1 MNQPEV
7 LRQSG
12 PHRVEVSEGSK
23 NAQRRQ
29 AQERNALPPTQ
40 HLYQGDEWVPEPSAH
55 EYKSMT
61 QIPAAVVD
69 TSEVWHG
76 EDVLSERLAQ
86 LQRFNQKLKSRL
98 QSKSLTGANEDTYE

>member
-29 AQERNALPPTQ
+29 AQDRNALPEAQPLHQGEEWSPKPT
-40 HLYQGDEWVPEPSAH
+40 EH

-61 QIPAAVVD
+61 QIPDAAVD

-86 LQRFNQKLKSRL
+86 LQRFNQKLQSRL

>member
-76 EDVLSERLAQ
+76 EDVLSERLVQ
-86 LQRFNQKLKSRL
+86 LQRFNQKLQSRL